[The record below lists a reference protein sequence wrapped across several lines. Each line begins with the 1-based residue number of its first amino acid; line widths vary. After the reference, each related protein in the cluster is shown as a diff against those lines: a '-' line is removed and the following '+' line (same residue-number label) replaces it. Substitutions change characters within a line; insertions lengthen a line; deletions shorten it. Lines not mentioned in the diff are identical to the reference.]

1 MGLLFTIAVPPLF
14 PSVKL
19 YYFIPFLV
27 RCFYLKS
34 LNTALLMALFIGF
47 LVDLFST
54 HSRFGLY
61 AANYVITTYFLYG
74 LKKNFFEDNLSTLP
88 FMTFFFSLFSSILHY
103 FLIILL
109 SSQTI
114 PLSFAFIFVD
124 FLLMP
129 ALDSLFAVSVF
140 TLPAYFFGKPIRKG
154 SDYFLQS
161 ER

>member
-1 MGLLFTIAVPPLF
+1 M
-14 PSVKL
+14 
-19 YYFIPFLV
+19 
-27 RCFYLKS
+27 
-34 LNTALLMALFIGF
+34 ALLIGF
-47 LVDLFST
+47 LVDLLSA

-61 AANYVITTYFLYG
+61 ATNYVITTYFLYG

-88 FMTFFFSLFSSILHY
+88 FMTFFFSFFSSILHY

-109 SSQTI
+109 GSQTI
-114 PLSFAFIFVD
+114 PLSFSFILVD

-129 ALDSLFAVSVF
+129 VLDSLFAFAVF
-140 TLPAYFFGKPIRKG
+140 TIPYFLFGKPIRKG

>member
-1 MGLLFTIAVPPLF
+1 MGLLFTLAVPPLF

-19 YYFIPFLV
+19 YYFIPFLI

-47 LVDLFST
+47 LIDLLSA

-61 AANYVITTYFLYG
+61 ATNYVITTYFLYD

-88 FMTFFFSLFSSILHY
+88 FMTFFFSFFSSILHY

-109 SSQTI
+109 GSQTI
-114 PLSFAFIFVD
+114 PLSFAFILMD
-124 FLLMP
+124 FCLMP
-129 ALDSLFAVSVF
+129 VLDSLFAFMIF
-140 TLPAYFFGKPIRKG
+140 TLPTYLFGKPTRKG
-154 SDYFLQS
+154 SDYFLHS